1 MVMPR
6 APDATVGREAERVSP
21 RARARRLLRGSAM
34 LANLAMF
41 AAGLYFEAHPR
52 DRSDRWS
59 AAAGAAVAGRHS
71 AALSVATPSR
81 SGESLLRR
89 LRRVALI
96 LNTLLLVSAALIVA
110 LATQRGLRYAALHG
124 VLLLVPPLVTIL
136 ALRRYPH
143 G

>member
-1 MVMPR
+1 MHR
-6 APDATVGREAERVSP
+6 GPDETFGREAERVSP
-21 RARARRLLRGSAM
+21 RTRARRLLRGSAM
-34 LANLAMF
+34 LANLALF

-59 AAAGAAVAGRHS
+59 AAAVAAVAVLNS
-71 AALSVATPSR
+71 AALSVPAR
-81 SGESLLRR
+81 GQRGERLVRR

-96 LNTLLLVSAALIVA
+96 LNTLLLVSATLIVG
-110 LATQRGLRYAALHG
+110 LATQRGPRYAALHG

-136 ALRRYPH
+136 ALRRYPQ

>member
-1 MVMPR
+1 MHR
-6 APDATVGREAERVSP
+6 GPDETLGREAEHVSP
-21 RARARRLLRGSAM
+21 RTRARRLLRGSAM
-34 LANLAMF
+34 LANLALF

-59 AAAGAAVAGRHS
+59 AAAVAAVAVLNS
-71 AALSVATPSR
+71 AALSIPTPNR
-81 SGESLLRR
+81 SAESLLRR

-96 LNTLLLVSAALIVA
+96 LNTLLLVSATLIVA
-110 LATQRGLRYAALHG
+110 LATLRGLRYAALHG

>member
-1 MVMPR
+1 MVMHR
-6 APDATVGREAERVSP
+6 GADETLGREVERATP
-21 RARARRLLRGSAM
+21 RTRARRLLRGTAV
-34 LANLAMF
+34 LANLALF

-59 AAAGAAVAGRHS
+59 AAAVAAVAVLNS
-71 AALSVATPSR
+71 AALSVAMQGPR
-81 SGESLLRR
+81 SKSLLRR

-96 LNTLLLVSAALIVA
+96 LNTLLLVSATLIVA
-110 LATQRGLRYAALHG
+110 LATQRGLRYAALH

>member
-1 MVMPR
+1 MHR
-6 APDATVGREAERVSP
+6 GPDETFGREAERVSP
-21 RARARRLLRGSAM
+21 RTRARRLLRGSAM
-34 LANLAMF
+34 LANLALF

-59 AAAGAAVAGRHS
+59 AAAVAAVAVLNS
-71 AALSVATPSR
+71 AALSVPAR
-81 SGESLLRR
+81 NRHHESLLLR

-96 LNTLLLVSAALIVA
+96 LNTLLLVSATLIVA
-110 LATQRGLRYAALHG
+110 LATQRGPRYAALHG

>member
-1 MVMPR
+1 MHRGADETPAREVARATPR
-6 APDATVGREAERVSP
+6 T
-21 RARARRLLRGSAM
+21 RARRLLRLTAV
-34 LANLAMF
+34 LANLVLF

-59 AAAGAAVAGRHS
+59 AAGVAAVAVLNS
-71 AALSVATPSR
+71 AALSVPLRGRA
-81 SGESLLRR
+81 ESAVRR

-96 LNTLLLVSAALIVA
+96 LNALLLASATLIVA
-110 LATQRGLRYAALHG
+110 LAALRDVRYAAFHG
-124 VLLLVPPLVTIL
+124 ALLLPPLVTIL